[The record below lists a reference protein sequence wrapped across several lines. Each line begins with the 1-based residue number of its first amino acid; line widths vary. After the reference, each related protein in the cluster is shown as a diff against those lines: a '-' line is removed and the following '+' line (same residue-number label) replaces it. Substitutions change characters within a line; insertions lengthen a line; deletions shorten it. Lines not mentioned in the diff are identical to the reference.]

1 MRRYVLRRLL
11 LFVPT
16 LFGASL
22 LVFVLLRLVP
32 GDIAEILVY
41 QTGSESSTVQKKQIQ
56 QIRAEL
62 GLDRPVLVQ
71 YAHWMWDALRGDFGQ
86 SYSQRRPVSAILAE
100 RFPRSME
107 LAALTLFLAVI
118 WAVPLGVVSAVRQN
132 SWVDYL
138 ARDPQPVS
146 GLRLPHLRH
155 GRPHPLPAGALL
167 PLDAAAGVL
176 VPFTEDPL
184 ENLKQLIWPALCQA
198 YYISAPITR
207 LTRSQMLEV
216 DPPRLCPDRARQG
229 SRRARGGLPPRAHE
243 RPPPRGHL
251 RGLVGRPPA
260 GRPRDH
266 GDHLRRARHGHLA
279 GAGGLATATIPT
291 VQAFIFVMAVV
302 FLLRQPGRS
311 IFSTR
316 GSTRASGTRDG
327 ARARPLPR
335 SPAARRR
342 GGGDRARHDPGR
354 GAVAPA
360 LAPHGPKETGF
371 APVRGRP
378 AREFPMGTDQVGR
391 DVLSRVIWGAR
402 LSLQVGLSLGG
413 LRHHARAR
421 CGAPPPPT
429 SAAPRTRGA
438 SESWTP

>member
-86 SYSQRRPVSAILAE
+86 SYSQRRPVGAILAE

-138 ARDPQPVS
+138 ARILSLS
-146 GLRLPHLRH
+146 GLSLPLFVT
-155 GRPHPLPAGALL
+155 GALIL
-167 PLDAAAGVL
+167 WLLVRFFRWIPPLEF
-176 VPFTEDPL
+176 VPFTENPL

-216 DPPRLCPDRARQG
+216 IRHDYVRTARAKGLAERAVVYRHALKNALLPVVTFVGWWGGRLL
-229 SRRARGGLPPRAHE
+229 GGLVIMEIIFVVP
-243 RPPPRGHL
+243 GM
-251 RGLVGRPPA
+251 GTSLVQA
-260 GRPRDH
+260 VSQRDY
-266 GDHLRRARHGHLA
+266 
-279 GAGGLATATIPT
+279 PT

-302 FLLRQPGRS
+302 FLLVNL
-311 IFSTR
+311 
-316 GSTRASGTRDG
+316 AVDLLY
-327 ARARPLPR
+327 AWLDPR
-335 SPAARRR
+335 IRYA
-342 GGGDRARHDPGR
+342 
-354 GAVAPA
+354 
-360 LAPHGPKETGF
+360 
-371 APVRGRP
+371 
-378 AREFPMGTDQVGR
+378 
-391 DVLSRVIWGAR
+391 
-402 LSLQVGLSLGG
+402 
-413 LRHHARAR
+413 
-421 CGAPPPPT
+421 
-429 SAAPRTRGA
+429 
-438 SESWTP
+438 